1 MNPSTAF
8 AHRRNLGGNH
18 RQTRSHYVTATGLL
32 LLAIL
37 ICNPAHATR
46 STKSPATDTPIP
58 DHSKAKRQTR
68 NPGLKI
74 QRSQNHSEETP
85 AQRDKRLYRECRGL
99 PNSGA
104 CAGYAHGPSR
114 R

>member
-1 MNPSTAF
+1 MNPSTAI
-8 AHRRNLGGNH
+8 AHRRYLSGKY
-18 RQTRSHYVTATGLL
+18 RQPLSLCAAATGLL
-32 LLAIL
+32 LLVL
-37 ICNPAHATR
+37 LTCNPAHAAR
-46 STKSPATDTPIP
+46 STKSSATDTSVP
-58 DHSKAKRQTR
+58 DNKAKRQKR

-74 QRSQNHSEETP
+74 QHSQNHSEETP

-114 R
+114 